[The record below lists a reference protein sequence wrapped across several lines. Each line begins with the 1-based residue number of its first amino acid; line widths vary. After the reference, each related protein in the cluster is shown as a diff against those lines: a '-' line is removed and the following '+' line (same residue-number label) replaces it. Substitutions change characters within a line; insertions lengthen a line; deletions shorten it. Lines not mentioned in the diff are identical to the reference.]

1 VEPPIEPN
9 SSILSITRRYYLMR
23 WIDAIGPSFVLVNNV
38 LFMQAR
44 GLSQFE
50 MNCWA
55 ATYFAVAFASDV
67 PMGAFADAMGR
78 RVAYVLGCTL
88 GVASFLIYFLAHQY
102 WIFLLAALI
111 GGVGDMMRNGA
122 VDAWAVDAIAST
134 GFSGSLDRVFS
145 RASQVMQF
153 GGMLAVLLGGYSA
166 RIDIAIPWLLGAI
179 GQSGMAMAAVSF
191 MRGENRVGHSL
202 HPQAVALRVRERLVD
217 AIQAAL
223 ANRIVL
229 TLALANAITMAAW
242 APFWFEWPQYFNA
255 AFNRGAQMAAWVYCL
270 TSIATMLGAE
280 FIARRQPDPSG
291 RPVFMSFVVGLQ
303 SDGPQRDSARAL
315 PWFNRMRR
323 NLDAGLHGL
332 VQRAH
337 RGVASRHFAVVP
349 EHLRAP
355 GCRNRFA
362 GGRKDRRRLR
372 LRHHLADRG
381 RARAA
386 RGAVLRDAQRPGR
399 ARAHRRSGSRR
410 ITRTDVPSGPFSPS
424 WRSPCLRRERRPRRE
439 QRRSPRS

>member
-1 VEPPIEPN
+1 MEPPIEPN
-9 SSILSITRRYYLMR
+9 SSIPSITRRYYLMR
-23 WIDAIGPSFVLVNNV
+23 WIDAVGPSFVLVNNV

-88 GVASFLIYFLAHQY
+88 GVASFLIYFLAHRY
-102 WIFLLAALI
+102 WIFLLAAVI

-166 RIDIAIPWLLGAI
+166 RIDIATPWLLGAI
-179 GQSGMAMAAVSF
+179 GQTGMAMAAVSL
-191 MRGENRVGHSL
+191 MRGENRVGHSF

-223 ANRIVL
+223 ANRTVL
-229 TLALANAITMAAW
+229 TLALANGITMAAW

-291 RPVFMSFVVGLQ
+291 RPVFMSVVVGLQ
-303 SDGPQRDSARAL
+303 SVAL
-315 PWFNRMRR
+315 
-323 NLDAGLHGL
+323 LGAGLAMGHSAIVLALFLGSTVCAGISMPVYMAWYNEHIEESHRATLLSFQSTCARLGAAIGL
-332 VQRAH
+332 PVGGKIADAYGFGITWQIAGALALLAAPCYAMLSAQAAR
-337 RGVASRHFAVVP
+337 VPSVVP
-349 EHLRAP
+349 AP
-355 GCRNRFA
+355 
-362 GGRKDRRRLR
+362 
-372 LRHHLADRG
+372 
-381 RARAA
+381 
-386 RGAVLRDAQRPGR
+386 
-399 ARAHRRSGSRR
+399 
-410 ITRTDVPSGPFSPS
+410 
-424 WRSPCLRRERRPRRE
+424 EE
-439 QRRSPRS
+439 